1 MKQERRSEKDIKN
14 WLFQENMRL
23 EDLRQELSRA
33 SCLLRE
39 EADCLKRNE
48 QTLSAEREKFAMEKE
63 EFKSQMRDWTDR
75 IRQER
80 KKLEE
85 EQSFFDKKFKILET
99 GFKQLDADRKTF
111 EARKR
116 AFEYQKCEY
125 EQQNP
130 DDFQRLDKEKNTDQ
144 DNLFFKGVTHPL
156 ALKKRYK
163 DLIKIYHPDNLC
175 GDKTVLQQINR
186 EYEQLKKVITYQK
199 KA

>member
-1 MKQERRSEKDIKN
+1 MKQEKRSETDLKN

-23 EDLRQELSRA
+23 EDLRSELSRA
-33 SCLLRE
+33 SSMLRE
-39 EADCLKRNE
+39 EAECLKRNE
-48 QTLSAEREKFAMEKE
+48 QSLADEKARFSREKE
-63 EFKSQMRDWTDR
+63 EFKEQMHDWTGR

-85 EQSFFDKKFKILET
+85 ERSFFDKKFKILEM
-99 GFKQLDADRKTF
+99 GFKQLEADRKSL

-116 AFEYQKCEY
+116 AFEYQKF
-125 EQQNP
+125 EQENS
-130 DDFQRLDKEKNTDQ
+130 DFQELTDMEYSRMES
-144 DNLFFKGVTHPL
+144 FFFRGVSHPL

-175 GDKTVLQQINR
+175 GDKSVLQQINK
-186 EYEQLKKVITYQK
+186 EYEQLKKVITYPK